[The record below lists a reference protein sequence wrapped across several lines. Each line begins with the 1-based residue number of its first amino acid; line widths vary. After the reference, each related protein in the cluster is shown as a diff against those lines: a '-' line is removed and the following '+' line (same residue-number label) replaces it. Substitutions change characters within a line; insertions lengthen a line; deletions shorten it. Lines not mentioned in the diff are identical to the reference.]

1 MARGALATG
10 AATGESTGD
19 GETLPPEVGGV
30 PGEVVR
36 YRVAGAGELVEE
48 VVLSSNLISGL
59 READVCITA
68 SSILSNLI
76 ALVFE

>member
-19 GETLPPEVGGV
+19 GETPEVGGV
-30 PGEVVR
+30 PGETVR
-36 YRVAGAGELVEE
+36 YQVAGAGELVEE

-68 SSILSNLI
+68 SSILSNSI

>member
-19 GETLPPEVGGV
+19 GETLEVGGV

-36 YRVAGAGELVEE
+36 YRVAGAGELVEG

-68 SSILSNLI
+68 SSILSNSI

>member
-19 GETLPPEVGGV
+19 GETREVGGV
-30 PGEVVR
+30 PGEIVR